1 MQRRKFLGALGGA
14 VATLPMVARAQPTEP
29 MRRIALLLDAPQD
42 DRSRPRL
49 SAFLQGLIDLGWSE
63 GRNLKIDIRWGAS
76 NSDKSRSLAAE
87 LLALSP
93 DVVLTSGSPATT
105 AMRQASVTTPIVF
118 TLIADPVGGGFV
130 ESLARPGAN
139 VTGFTLFEY
148 AIGGKWLELLKEVAP
163 NVRRVAV
170 LRDAGVAAGAGQFGA
185 IQASAP
191 AFGVELR
198 PVGVRDVEEIERS
211 IASFVTGSEDGIIVT
226 ASPLAGVYREQII
239 SLAARHRLP
248 SVFAYR
254 HFVAAGGL
262 VSYGPD
268 LINPFRRAASYVSRI
283 LRGEKAADL
292 PVQAPTNYELA
303 INVRTAKFLGLAV
316 PPSLLARADEVIE

>member
-1 MQRRKFLGALGGA
+1 MQRRNFLGVLGGA
-14 VATLPMVARAQPTEP
+14 VTIWPLVARAQPAET
-29 MRRIALLLDAPQD
+29 MRRIALLIDAPQD

-49 SAFLQGLIDLGWSE
+49 GAFVQGLADLGWSE
-63 GRNLKIDIRWGAS
+63 GRNLQIDIRWGAN
-76 NSDKSRSLAAE
+76 NSEKSRNLAAE
-87 LLALSP
+87 LLALNP

-105 AMRQASVTTPIVF
+105 AMRQASATTPIVF
-118 TLIADPVGGGFV
+118 ALVADPVGGGFV
-130 ESLARPGAN
+130 DSLARPGGN

-148 AIGGKWLELLKEVAP
+148 AIGGKWLELLKEIAP

-170 LRDAGVAAGAGQFGA
+170 LRDAGLAAGAGQFGA

-198 PVGVRDVEEIERS
+198 AVGVSNVEEIERS
-211 IASFVTGSEDGIIVT
+211 ISTFVTGPNDGIIVT

-239 SLAARHRLP
+239 SLAARHRMP

-268 LINPFRRAASYVSRI
+268 LVNPFRRAASYVSRI
-283 LRGEKAADL
+283 LRGEKAAEL

-303 INVRTAKFLGLAV
+303 INVRTAKMLGLAV
-316 PPSLLARADEVIE
+316 PPTLLARADDVIE